1 MATVQEYLIELGYS
15 AEDAAQLA
23 ADEKVSKPIAAAL
36 AVRDEGVQARTQAQQ
51 QKAELDKW
59 WKETAQPAILNAD
72 GGSAA
77 AKAEAARLKAYMQTF
92 VDQGYPVSEE
102 IKTALKGD
110 HTVTPATPAPANS
123 FDPKKFQEDFSN
135 DTARAMTKIYDLAEE
150 YRELYGERMP
160 NASGL
165 LEEARSS
172 NKPLTD
178 YVRSKFNFDGKRAEI
193 SEKKIQDRIAAAVK
207 EKEDALNAKAAERH
221 NPMLAPAISSRAAQ
235 VREQFKDKA
244 DSWKTKVGRNEAK
257 AERLIE
263 FRNIAT
269 KTA

>member
-1 MATVQEYLIELGYS
+1 MNVQEYLIELGYS
-15 AEDAAQLA
+15 AEDAAQLS

-36 AVRDEGVQARTQAQQ
+36 QVRDEGLQIRSQNQQ

-59 WKETAQPAILNAD
+59 WKEIAQPAILSAD

-77 AKAEAARLKAYMQTF
+77 AKAEAAQYKTYIADLKEK
-92 VDQGYPVSEE
+92 GYPIPEE
-102 IKTALKGD
+102 WTKGAAAPVNAN
-110 HTVTPATPAPANS
+110 TNTPAASS

-165 LEEARSS
+165 LEEARTQ

-178 YVRSKFNFDGKRAEI
+178 YVRSKFNFDGKRTEI
-193 SEKKIQDRIAAAVK
+193 GEKKIQARIDAAVA
-207 EKEDALNAKAAERH
+207 EKEAAMAAKLAERA
-221 NPMLAPAISSRAAQ
+221 NPSLAPAIASRAAQ
-235 VREQFKDKA
+235 VREQFKDQA
-244 DSWKTKVGRNEAK
+244 DSWKTKVGRTEAK
-257 AERLIE
+257 AERLVQ
-263 FRNIAT
+263 FRQVAQ

>member
-1 MATVQEYLIELGYS
+1 MDVVSYLKELGYS
-15 AEDAAQLA
+15 DADAQTMA
-23 ADEKVSKPIAAAL
+23 ADEKISKPIASAL
-36 AVRDEGVQARTQAQQ
+36 SARDEGFAARTQAEA
-51 QKAELDKW
+51 QKAELNKW

-72 GGSAA
+72 GGSAS

-92 VDQGYPVSEE
+92 VDQGYPVSDE
-102 IKTALKGD
+102 IKSALKGD
-110 HTVTPATPAPANS
+110 TVNPVTPSNPAAPN

-150 YRELYGERMP
+150 YRELYGERLP

-165 LEEARSS
+165 FEEARTS
-172 NKPLTD
+172 NRPLTD

-193 SEKKIQDRIAAAVK
+193 GEKKIQDRITAAVQQAESK
-207 EKEDALNAKAAERH
+207 AAAKAAEYR
-221 NPMLAPAISSRAAQ
+221 NPNLAPAISSRAAQ

-244 DSWKTKVGRNEAK
+244 DSWKTKQGRTEAK

-263 FRNIAT
+263 FRNVA
-269 KTA
+269 KSA